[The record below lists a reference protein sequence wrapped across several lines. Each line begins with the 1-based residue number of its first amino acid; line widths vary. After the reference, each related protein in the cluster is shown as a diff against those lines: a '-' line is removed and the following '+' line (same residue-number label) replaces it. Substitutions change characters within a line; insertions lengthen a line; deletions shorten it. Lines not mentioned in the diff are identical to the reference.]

1 MLAWFQSSREV
12 AFLLTVAGAATMAL
26 TNRYFATAS
35 NFDSLQTIL
44 EVNGMIALGMMVLL
58 IAGFFDLSVGSNMGL
73 AGIGCAMLLHAHLPI
88 PLAGAGAV
96 LVGGTFGLVNGVL
109 RAIVAI
115 NPLVATFV
123 TMFVALGIV
132 G

>member
-12 AFLLTVAGAATMAL
+12 AFLLTVVGAATMAL

-44 EVNGMIALGMMVLL
+44 AVNGMIALGMMVLL

-73 AGIGCAMLLHAHLPI
+73 AGIVCAMLLHAHLPI
-88 PLAGAGAV
+88 PWPWRPQYC
-96 LVGGTFGLVNGVL
+96 LVRRLVW
-109 RAIVAI
+109 
-115 NPLVATFV
+115 
-123 TMFVALGIV
+123 
-132 G
+132 